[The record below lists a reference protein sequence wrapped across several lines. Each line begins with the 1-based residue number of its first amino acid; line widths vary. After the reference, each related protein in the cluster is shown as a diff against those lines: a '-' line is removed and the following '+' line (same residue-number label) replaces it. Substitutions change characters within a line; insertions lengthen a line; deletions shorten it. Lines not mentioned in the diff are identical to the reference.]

1 MNSMSGY
8 SRFDC
13 YPSDFLNGLIGM
25 TADEIAAYVV
35 IIMLQYDRGDP
46 VKYEGRERE
55 LSVRAGMPRGR
66 LSKAVAGLLDSGKLE
81 LAQGCLHNRRAAK
94 EISKISEKISKNREN
109 SARGGE
115 VTKKKFE
122 EKSNVINLREG
133 PSGQPSGQPFDSP
146 ILLPSTLSLKK
157 EDICPKPVRTQYG
170 DDFENFWEK
179 YPKDSNMSKK
189 KAAEVWRKLC
199 SEDRELAAFSLTGFR
214 AYCESHPD
222 YRAVHAE
229 KYLRDRRFE
238 GHAQSSRKL
247 TSQVFVRHGTPA
259 WSAWERF
266 KGKALPTMKNQSGPG
281 DGWLF
286 PSEFPPAKIM
296 GERNQSAADA

>member
-1 MNSMSGY
+1 MSGY

-66 LSKAVAGLLDSGKLE
+66 LSKAVAGLLDSGKLD
-81 LAQGCLHNRRAAK
+81 LAEGCLLNRRAAK

-109 SARGGE
+109 SAKGGE
-115 VTKKKFE
+115 ATKQKFE
-122 EKSNVINLREG
+122 GKMNNNNDDDR
-133 PSGQPSGQPFDSP
+133 PSGQPTGQPNDSP
-146 ILLPSTLSLKK
+146 ILLPSTFSLKK
-157 EDICPKPVRTQYG
+157 EDICPKQVRTGYS
-170 DDFENFWEK
+170 DDFEIFWGK
-179 YPKDSNMSKK
+179 YPTDSNMSKK
-189 KAAEVWRKLC
+189 KAFEVWRKLGQ
-199 SEDRELAAFSLTGFR
+199 EDRELATFSLTGFR
-214 AYCESHPD
+214 GYCESHTD
-222 YRAVHAE
+222 YRPVHAE

-247 TSQVFVRHGTPA
+247 TSQVFVSRGTPA
-259 WSAWERF
+259 WNAWEKF
-266 KGKALPTMKNQSGPG
+266 KGKTLPTMKNQSGPG
-281 DGWLF
+281 EGWMF
-286 PSEFPPAKIM
+286 PSEFPPRANPSDIPQQ
-296 GERNQSAADA
+296 GAA